1 MAEADNSAYRL
12 RERPV
17 IPVPARPAAGGA
29 SFTGTAT
36 DLVEGIYRARRLRDD
51 AFGAIAS
58 QFREPTWDI
67 LLDLYLAA
75 AKGRPVSVSSACIGS
90 GAPQTTAIRHLALLE
105 SAGLVVRTPNPMDNR
120 AGIVTL
126 TEEAI
131 RRIDDWARRVR
142 SVWKAETPLPGDPVL

>member
-17 IPVPARPAAGGA
+17 IPARPPSGGVA
-29 SFTGTAT
+29 FSGTAT
-36 DLVEGIYRARRLRDD
+36 DLVEGIYRSRRLRDD
-51 AFGAIAS
+51 AFGEIAN

-126 TEEAI
+126 TEDAI
-131 RRIDDWARRVR
+131 RRVDDWARRVR

>member
-1 MAEADNSAYRL
+1 MAEADDSVYRL
-12 RERPV
+12 RDRPM
-17 IPVPARPAAGGA
+17 IQPKPAGGGVA
-29 SFTGTAT
+29 FTGTAA
-36 DLVEGIYRARRLRDD
+36 DLVEGVYRARRLRDD
-51 AFGAIAS
+51 AFGPIAG

-105 SAGLVVRTPNPMDNR
+105 SAGLVVRSPNPMDNR

-131 RRIDDWARRVR
+131 RRVDDWARRVR
-142 SVWKAETPLPGDPVL
+142 SVWKAETPLPGDPVV

>member
-1 MAEADNSAYRL
+1 MAEADDSVYRL
-12 RERPV
+12 RDRPM
-17 IPVPARPAAGGA
+17 IPPKPAGGGVA
-29 SFTGTAT
+29 FTGTAA
-36 DLVEGIYRARRLRDD
+36 DLVEGVYRARRLRDD
-51 AFGAIAS
+51 AFGPIAG

-131 RRIDDWARRVR
+131 RRVDDWARRVR
-142 SVWKAETPLPGDPVL
+142 SVWKAETPLPGDPVV

>member
-1 MAEADNSAYRL
+1 MAEGDNSLYRL
-12 RERPV
+12 RERPL
-17 IPVPARPAAGGA
+17 IPVRPATGGA
-29 SFTGTAT
+29 GFTGKAA
-36 DLVEGIYRARRLRDD
+36 DLVEGAYRARRLRDD
-51 AFGAIAS
+51 AFGPIAS

-131 RRIDDWARRVR
+131 RRVDDWARRVR
-142 SVWKAETPLPGDPVL
+142 SVWKAETPLPGDPAL

>member
-1 MAEADNSAYRL
+1 MAEGDNSLYRV

-17 IPVPARPAAGGA
+17 LPARPAAGGNA
-29 SFTGTAT
+29 FSGTAT
-36 DLVEGIYRARRLRDD
+36 ELVEGIYRSRRLRDD
-51 AFGAIAS
+51 AFGSIAN

-105 SAGLVVRTPNPMDNR
+105 NAGLVVRTPNPMDNR

-142 SVWKAETPLPGDPVL
+142 SVWKAETPLPGEPLA

>member
-1 MAEADNSAYRL
+1 MAEADNSLYRV

-17 IPVPARPAAGGA
+17 LPGRPALGGA
-29 SFTGTAT
+29 GFIGTAT
-36 DLVEGIYRARRLRDD
+36 ELVEGIYRSRRLRDD
-51 AFGAIAS
+51 SFGTIAA

-131 RRIDDWARRVR
+131 RKVDDWARRVR
-142 SVWKAETPLPGDPVL
+142 SVWKAETPLPGDPAL

>member
-1 MAEADNSAYRL
+1 M
-12 RERPV
+12 
-17 IPVPARPAAGGA
+17 
-29 SFTGTAT
+29 
-36 DLVEGIYRARRLRDD
+36 
-51 AFGAIAS
+51 
-58 QFREPTWDI
+58 
-67 LLDLYLAA
+67 LDLYLAA

-131 RRIDDWARRVR
+131 RRVDDWARRVR
-142 SVWKAETPLPGDPVL
+142 SVWKAETPLPGDPVV

>member
-1 MAEADNSAYRL
+1 MADADNSLYQVK
-12 RERPV
+12 ERPTL
-17 IPVPARPAAGGA
+17 PARPAAGGA
-29 SFTGTAT
+29 GFIGKSA
-36 DLVEGIYRARRLRDD
+36 DLVEGWYRARRVRDD
-51 AFGAIAS
+51 AFGPIAS

-105 SAGLVVRTPNPMDNR
+105 TEGLVVRSPNPMDNR

-131 RRIDDWARRVR
+131 RQVDDWARRVR
-142 SVWKAETPLPGDPVL
+142 SIWKADAPLPGDPQI

>member
-1 MAEADNSAYRL
+1 MAEADDSLYRL

-17 IPVPARPAAGGA
+17 IPSRAAGGGVA
-29 SFTGTAT
+29 FNGTAA

-51 AFGAIAS
+51 AFGEIAG

-105 SAGLVVRTPNPMDNR
+105 SAGLVVRSPNPMDNR

-126 TEEAI
+126 TEDAI
-131 RRIDDWARRVR
+131 RKVDDWARRVR
-142 SVWKAETPLPGDPVL
+142 GVWKAETALPGDAMA

>member
-1 MAEADNSAYRL
+1 MAEADNSLYRL

-17 IPVPARPAAGGA
+17 IPGRAATGG
-29 SFTGTAT
+29 SGFTGTAT
-36 DLVEGIYRARRLRDD
+36 DLVESFYRARRLRDD
-51 AFGAIAS
+51 AFGGIAN

-105 SAGLVVRTPNPMDNR
+105 NAGLVVRTPNPMDNR

-126 TEEAI
+126 TEDAI
-131 RRIDDWARRVR
+131 RRVDDWARRVR
-142 SVWKAETPLPGDPVL
+142 SVWKADTALPGDPVL

>member
-1 MAEADNSAYRL
+1 MAEADNTAYRM
-12 RERPV
+12 RERPLFT
-17 IPVPARPAAGGA
+17 ARPPAANNG
-29 SFTGTAT
+29 FKGTAA

-51 AFGAIAS
+51 AFGAIAG

-105 SAGLVVRTPNPMDNR
+105 SAGLVIRSPNPMDNR

-126 TEEAI
+126 TDEAV
-131 RRIDDWARRVR
+131 RRVDDWARRVR
-142 SVWKAETPLPGDPVL
+142 SVWKSETPLPGELVA

>member
-1 MAEADNSAYRL
+1 MAEADDSVYRL
-12 RERPV
+12 RDRPM
-17 IPVPARPAAGGA
+17 VPPKPAAGGVA
-29 SFTGTAT
+29 FTGTAA

-51 AFGAIAS
+51 AFGPIAG

-131 RRIDDWARRVR
+131 RRVDDWARRVR
-142 SVWKAETPLPGDPVL
+142 SVWKAETPLPGDPVV

>member
-1 MAEADNSAYRL
+1 MA
-12 RERPV
+12 
-17 IPVPARPAAGGA
+17 
-29 SFTGTAT
+29 FTGTAA

-51 AFGAIAS
+51 AFGPIAG

-131 RRIDDWARRVR
+131 RRVDDWARRVR
-142 SVWKAETPLPGDPVL
+142 SVWKAETPLPGDPVV

>member
-1 MAEADNSAYRL
+1 M
-12 RERPV
+12 
-17 IPVPARPAAGGA
+17 IPPKPAGGGVA
-29 SFTGTAT
+29 FTGTAA
-36 DLVEGIYRARRLRDD
+36 DLVEGVYRARRLRDD
-51 AFGAIAS
+51 AFGPIAG

-131 RRIDDWARRVR
+131 RRVDDWARRVR
-142 SVWKAETPLPGDPVL
+142 SVWKAETPLPGDPVV

>member
-1 MAEADNSAYRL
+1 MAEADYRL
-12 RERPV
+12 RDRPV
-17 IPVPARPAAGGA
+17 VPPKPAAGGVA
-29 SFTGTAT
+29 FTGKAA
-36 DLVEGIYRARRLRDD
+36 DLVESFYRARRLRDD
-51 AFGAIAS
+51 AFGPIAS

-131 RRIDDWARRVR
+131 RRVDDWARRVR
-142 SVWKAETPLPGDPVL
+142 SVWKAETPLPGDPVV

>member
-1 MAEADNSAYRL
+1 MAEADNPLYRL
-12 RERPV
+12 HERPA
-17 IPVPARPAAGGA
+17 VPSKAAGSGVA
-29 SFTGTAT
+29 FTGKAA

-51 AFGAIAS
+51 AFGPIAG

-105 SAGLVVRTPNPMDNR
+105 SAGLVVRSPNPMDNR

-131 RRIDDWARRVR
+131 RRVDDWARRVR
-142 SVWKAETPLPGDPVL
+142 GAWKAETALPGEAVV

>member
-1 MAEADNSAYRL
+1 MAEADNSLYRL
-12 RERPV
+12 RERPA
-17 IPVPARPAAGGA
+17 IPSKAAAGGVG
-29 SFTGTAT
+29 FTGTAA

-51 AFGAIAS
+51 AFGPIAN

-105 SAGLVVRTPNPMDNR
+105 SAGLVVRSPNPMDNR

-131 RRIDDWARRVR
+131 RRVDDWARRVR
-142 SVWKAETPLPGDPVL
+142 GTWKAETALPGDVMA

>member
-1 MAEADNSAYRL
+1 MAEADNVAYRL
-12 RERPV
+12 RERPAGG
-17 IPVPARPAAGGA
+17 ARPAPGGSA
-29 SFTGTAT
+29 FIGTSA
-36 DLVEGIYRARRLRDD
+36 DLVEGFYRARRLRDD
-51 AFGAIAS
+51 AFGVVAN

-105 SAGLVVRTPNPMDNR
+105 SAGLVVRSPNPIDNR

-131 RRIDDWARRVR
+131 RRVDDWARRVR
-142 SVWKAETPLPGDPVL
+142 SVWKAETGLPGDPTF

>member
-1 MAEADNSAYRL
+1 MAEADNTTYRL
-12 RERPV
+12 RERPA
-17 IPVPARPAAGGA
+17 IPLRPAKGSSGFSGSSA
-29 SFTGTAT
+29 
-36 DLVEGIYRARRLRDD
+36 DLVESVYRARRLRDE
-51 AFGAIAS
+51 AFGPIAG

-75 AKGRPVSVSSACIGS
+75 ARGRPVSVSSACIGS

-105 SAGLVVRTPNPMDNR
+105 NAGLVVRSPNPMDNR

-142 SVWKAETPLPGDPVL
+142 GAWKADVPLPGEQPSAE

>member
-1 MAEADNSAYRL
+1 MAEADNSLYRL

-17 IPVPARPAAGGA
+17 IPGRGVPGGA
-29 SFTGTAT
+29 GFTGTAT
-36 DLVEGIYRARRLRDD
+36 DLVEGIYRSRRLRDD
-51 AFGAIAS
+51 VFGPIS
-58 QFREPTWDI
+58 EQFREPTWDI

-105 SAGLVVRTPNPMDNR
+105 SAGLVIRTPNPMDNR

-131 RRIDDWARRVR
+131 RRVDDWARRVR
-142 SVWKAETPLPGDPVL
+142 GAWKSETALPGEAIL

>member
-1 MAEADNSAYRL
+1 MAEADDTLFRTRDRAA
-12 RERPV
+12 
-17 IPVPARPAAGGA
+17 IPPRPAAGGA
-29 SFTGTAT
+29 AFPGTAT
-36 DLVEGIYRARRLRDD
+36 ELVEGIYRSRRLRDD
-51 AFGAIAS
+51 AFGAIAG

-105 SAGLVVRTPNPMDNR
+105 NAGLVVRTPNPMDNR

-142 SVWKAETPLPGDPVL
+142 SVWKADTALPGEPVL